1 MPTNQ
6 DILLMRKDYSMK
18 LYNTKTDL
26 TSSSCIIEMPS
37 YLQDSNYRNVYSKA
51 LPHSDLVS
59 PNSSVYQSL
68 VQSIRD
74 KNLNLLYSIVNQN
87 RKLVDVY
94 CILDSELL
102 GIYRSSIQIDP
113 APEPLSNHAAGELLE
128 VYAMALLRDVPFS
141 EWSTNLDV
149 ANTINNLNLVKDDL
163 NAPLESGNITVNT
176 LFRGPA
182 VSGNLIGPYVSQ
194 FLWQNFTLGGLVL
207 KQLQSIPSTND
218 DYLTDPSGFVANWNS
233 PMAPV
238 DLNGSTQRY
247 LLTIRDCANS
257 HHLDQLWQIFFIAA
271 TILLNKSIPFS
282 FTTTNRT
289 GIKFI
294 NLGPVDLFDQMM
306 TASKLAMNSAWMWKW
321 CQLRYRPEEMA
332 YQVHLKKAGSGL
344 DFPSILLDN
353 PILQEIHDRTGTYL
367 MPVAFPEGSPSHPSY
382 PAGHSTVAGA
392 MATIVKAFF
401 NCNRTIQ
408 AKVPNADGS
417 ELVDLVENGQVV
429 ELNIGDELNKLA
441 YNCAIFRNFAGVHYR
456 SDGDGGILIG
466 EQVGIQLLEELS
478 TRYEG
483 NVTFTLKKM
492 NGETI
497 TISNNK

>member
-1 MPTNQ
+1 
-6 DILLMRKDYSMK
+6 
-18 LYNTKTDL
+18 
-26 TSSSCIIEMPS
+26 
-37 YLQDSNYRNVYSKA
+37 
-51 LPHSDLVS
+51 
-59 PNSSVYQSL
+59 
-68 VQSIRD
+68 
-74 KNLNLLYSIVNQN
+74 
-87 RKLVDVY
+87 
-94 CILDSELL
+94 
-102 GIYRSSIQIDP
+102 
-113 APEPLSNHAAGELLE
+113 
-128 VYAMALLRDVPFS
+128 
-141 EWSTNLDV
+141 
-149 ANTINNLNLVKDDL
+149 
-163 NAPLESGNITVNT
+163 
-176 LFRGPA
+176 
-182 VSGNLIGPYVSQ
+182 
-194 FLWQNFTLGGLVL
+194 
-207 KQLQSIPSTND
+207 
-218 DYLTDPSGFVANWNS
+218 
-233 PMAPV
+233 
-238 DLNGSTQRY
+238 
-247 LLTIRDCANS
+247 
-257 HHLDQLWQIFFIAA
+257 
-271 TILLNKSIPFS
+271 
-282 FTTTNRT
+282 
-289 GIKFI
+289 
-294 NLGPVDLFDQMM
+294 VDLFDQMM